1 MADLAVT
8 TTNYALDHPL
18 TIRGLKVRPV
28 DVPIEDPVVTASGT
42 VFTAPLVLLDLFTQ
56 EGIVGRSYIFTYSP
70 AALLPTARLVQNMA
84 DMIVGE
90 ALAPRDL
97 ERCLQRYFRLLG
109 TQGLM
114 GMAMAGIDMAAWD
127 ALAQARNIPL
137 AEFLGGACKPVPSY
151 YSAGM
156 IDEPEAERLIEKSL
170 GMGFRAFK
178 VKVGHPTVG
187 EDIRIIRFLRKLA
200 GDEFELMVDFNQSL
214 DAPGAESRMREL
226 ESENLSWIE
235 EPLIHH
241 DCAGHAT
248 IRQKVK
254 TPIQIGENWW
264 GLPDMKKSLL
274 AGASDLCMPDAVKIG
289 GVTGWMKAAA
299 LADAYG
305 MPMSSHLFVE
315 ISTHLMAVTPTAHWH
330 EYLDLAK
337 AVLQKPME
345 IRNGNAIPSN
355 DPGTGVKWDED
366 AVAGYLVD

>member
-1 MADLAVT
+1 MADVAVET
-8 TTNYALDHPL
+8 VNNTLDHTL
-18 TIRGLKVRPV
+18 TICGLKVRPV
-28 DVPIEDPVVTASGT
+28 DVPLEDPVVTASGT
-42 VFTAPLVLLDLFTQ
+42 VSTAPLVLLDLLTR
-56 EGIVGRSYIFTYSP
+56 EGINGRSYIFTYSP

-84 DMIVGE
+84 DMIEGE
-90 ALAPRDL
+90 PLAPHAL
-97 ERCLQRYFRLLG
+97 NWLLQQRFRLLG
-109 TQGLM
+109 AEGLT

-127 ALAQARNIPL
+127 ALAQARNMPL
-137 AEFLGGACKPVPSY
+137 AELLGGACKPVPSY

-156 IDEPEAERLIEKSL
+156 IDEFEAERLIEKSL

-178 VKVGHPTVG
+178 IKVGYPSVE
-187 EDIRIIRFLRKLA
+187 EDLHIIRVLRGLV

-214 DAPGAESRMREL
+214 DAPDAEFRIREL

-235 EPLIHH
+235 EPLLHH
-241 DCAGHAT
+241 DFAGHSAV
-248 IRQKVK
+248 RQKVE

-264 GLPDMKKSLL
+264 GLPDMKKSLA

-299 LADAYG
+299 LGSAHG

-315 ISTHLMAVTPTAHWH
+315 VSAHLMAVTPTAHWH

-337 AVLQKPME
+337 AVLQRPLE
-345 IRNGNAIPSN
+345 IRNGDAIPSN
-355 DPGTGVKWDED
+355 DPGTGIKWDED